1 MYDTF
6 VIISSTRF
14 TQNDLYLAK
23 KAEDMRK
30 SFFFVRSKIDNDIRS
45 ERRKKG
51 FDEAKVLENVKNYC
65 TKYLQSFNFSTEKI
79 FLISNYDP
87 REWDFDRLKKA
98 ILDGLPSRQRESLTF
113 AFRSRPKSI
122 TAEKVKG
129 MCTVI
134 CNFGGFLQNVNC
146 VNVN

>member
-14 TQNDLYLAK
+14 TQDDLYLAK

-30 SFFFVRSKIDNDIRS
+30 PFFFVRSKIDNDIRS

-51 FDEAKVLENVKNYC
+51 FDEAKMLEIVKEKCAAN
-65 TKYLQSFNFSTEKI
+65 LQFVNFSTEKI
-79 FLISNYDP
+79 FLISNHHPDK
-87 REWDFDRLKKA
+87 WDFDRLKKA
-98 ILDGLPSRQRESLTF
+98 ILDELPPRQRESLTF
-113 AFRSRPKSI
+113 AFRPKVI
-122 TAEKVKG
+122 G

-134 CNFGGFLQNVNC
+134 CNFRGFLQNINC
-146 VNVN
+146 VDVN